1 MKTID
6 TEKKILRRMSLLY
19 IEGTMR
25 ENLLTIVEQIEPD
38 MPDYTFSPKDT
49 IACHEGSFLID
60 VEDYDVA
67 DGWQEDIKQLCEW
80 IGVNN
85 GDDYQREPKDLN
97 HLVLSREFD
106 KTQLTEILPFRKGPY
121 YVVCYQCQ
129 NNKTKELLG
138 NEELKQNISAITEKY
153 LGYDLCSYEKW
164 VGGIYMVWH
173 HPYIKD
179 IHFTGTDNPAGM
191 LCTIITRK
199 PISLPLTFIVTD
211 HDKEGN
217 QIGNPIEKIVDTAIG
232 RFLLNTN
239 KPVTRPDVDVRDGNG
254 ELVFSIKGIIFIKKI
269 VLNMGIVDG
278 ITGKKEAVMER
289 DVISSEIKPDKDQSG
304 QKREDLTRR
313 ILEQLSPLPQ
323 EEREIIIDEVK
334 RRLERNA

>member
-1 MKTID
+1 
-6 TEKKILRRMSLLY
+6 
-19 IEGTMR
+19 
-25 ENLLTIVEQIEPD
+25 
-38 MPDYTFSPKDT
+38 
-49 IACHEGSFLID
+49 
-60 VEDYDVA
+60 
-67 DGWQEDIKQLCEW
+67 
-80 IGVNN
+80 
-85 GDDYQREPKDLN
+85 
-97 HLVLSREFD
+97 
-106 KTQLTEILPFRKGPY
+106 
-121 YVVCYQCQ
+121 
-129 NNKTKELLG
+129 
-138 NEELKQNISAITEKY
+138 
-153 LGYDLCSYEKW
+153 
-164 VGGIYMVWH
+164 
-173 HPYIKD
+173 
-179 IHFTGTDNPAGM
+179 M

-211 HDKEGN
+211 HDKEGK
-217 QIGNPIEKIVDTAIG
+217 QIGNPVEKKVDTAIG

-278 ITGKKEAVMER
+278 ITGKREAVMER

-334 RRLERNA
+334 RRLERKA